1 MRMSER
7 AALPRPHLP
16 PLLLAGLALW
26 GGVALVFPLLRH
38 GGVAVCAAAGI
49 GGIAAMGV
57 LVVFCFRRHA
67 MPVRAVLA
75 LGLAASLAAS
85 AAAGVLLVGGGTLV
99 GQETAWTCTLTTDA
113 RASSFGA
120 WAEARAESSLG
131 VVPVRLNLPAEGAS
145 LMQGERLTVHG
156 ALAAPSED
164 ASEYY
169 WNAGLAG
176 SLTLRELSDEVKRA
190 DAAPLLDL
198 RRRAIELLGAHGGV
212 AGPLLQALVCGW
224 RGPLDETGVYEQFK
238 RVGLAHLVAVS
249 GAHLSIVTLFV
260 TAGIRLI
267 GLGRRAQ
274 VVIIGL
280 FLMGYVGFT
289 GMPVSA
295 VRAALMAATGLLS
308 LVADRRS
315 SALSALG
322 LCLVLFG
329 GTDAPGLLAPSFVLS
344 AGSTLGIVLLA
355 PLFQGSAPHARCGR
369 RLRDAVMGPLALTG
383 ASALATQPYA
393 AALFSQVPLLA
404 PLANILAVPLFTL
417 ACIVG
422 FVSTAVSC
430 VAPCAAPI
438 AVGAAALAAA
448 PLTRAVELL
457 ASWPGTCLA
466 VDAAM
471 APLVCLSVLL
481 VGALWA
487 WWPVQARQRVAV
499 TGVVATLVLAA
510 VLVRPVPGDEI
521 VMLDVGQGDAFLV
534 RSQGAAVLVDTGN
547 RDTLLKGACARQG
560 VRTLDRVA
568 ITHPDD
574 DHCGSLLALA
584 DVAAVGGVLVADE
597 LLSCSCSSCVELLD
611 DVQRASYPS
620 GVQGLRVGD
629 AVRCGRFTLT
639 VVWPASFADEGGNAD
654 SLTFLCTYDGDGDG
668 GAEWAALLCG
678 DAEAEQLVAMEGLL
692 PAAGVDVL
700 KVGHHGSRKSLDGQL
715 IDRLD
720 PEVALVSVGEGN
732 RYGHPAPEVCALL
745 EERGVR
751 VLRTDQVGD
760 VTVAFSMEKLEV
772 RTQHDAAAA

>member
-1 MRMSER
+1 MRVSEHC
-7 AALPRPHLP
+7 APPRPHLP

-38 GGVAVCAAAGI
+38 GGAVACVAAGI
-49 GGIAAMGV
+49 GGVAAMGA
-57 LVVFCFRRHA
+57 LAVFCFRRRA

-85 AAAGVLLVGGGTLV
+85 AAAGVSLVGGGVLAGREAV
-99 GQETAWTCTLTTDA
+99 WTCTLTTDA

-131 VVPVRLNLPAEGAS
+131 AVPVRLNLPAEGTS
-145 LMQGERLTVHG
+145 LMQGERLTVRG
-156 ALAAPSED
+156 ALAPPPEEAAD
-164 ASEYY
+164 YY

-176 SLTLRELSDEVKRA
+176 SLSLGELSDEAERA
-190 DAAPLLDL
+190 DAAPLLGL
-198 RRRAIELLGAHGGV
+198 RRRAVELLGAHGG
-212 AGPLLQALVCGW
+212 AEAPLLQALVCGW
-224 RGPLDETGVYEQFK
+224 RGPLDETGAYEQFK

-260 TAGIRLI
+260 TAGLRLI
-267 GLGRRAQ
+267 GLGRRPQ
-274 VVIIGL
+274 VVVIGL

-308 LVADRRS
+308 LVVDRRS

-329 GTDAPGLLAPSFVLS
+329 GVDASGLLAPSFVLS

-355 PLFQGSAPHARCGR
+355 PLFQGRALRGGCSR
-369 RLRDAVMGPLALTG
+369 RLRGAVAGPLALTG
-383 ASALATQPYA
+383 ASAAATQPYA

-404 PLANILAVPLFTL
+404 PLANIAAAPLFAL
-417 ACIVG
+417 ACVVG
-422 FVSTAVSC
+422 FAAAAFSC
-430 VAPCAAPI
+430 IVPCAAPA
-438 AVGAAALAAA
+438 AVGAAALATV
-448 PLTRAVELL
+448 PLSGAVQLL

-466 VDAAM
+466 VDAAA
-471 APLVCLSVLL
+471 APMVCLSVLL

-487 WWPVQARQRVAV
+487 WWPAQARQWAAAAGVAA
-499 TGVVATLVLAA
+499 VVVLAV
-510 VLVRPVPGDEI
+510 VLVRPAPGDEI

-547 RDTLLKGACARQG
+547 RDALLKEACARQE

-574 DHCGSLLALA
+574 DHCGSLSALA
-584 DVAAVGGVLVADE
+584 DVAAVGGVLVADD
-597 LLSCSCSSCVELLD
+597 LLSCSCSSCIDLLGD
-611 DVQRASYPS
+611 ARQAGYPD

-654 SLTFLCTYDGDGDG
+654 SLTFLCAYDGDGDG
-668 GAEWAALLCG
+668 DVEWTALLCG
-678 DAEAEQLVAMEGLL
+678 DAEAEQLDAMEGLL

-700 KVGHHGSRKSLDGQL
+700 KVGHHGSRKSLDGHL
-715 IDRLD
+715 VDRLD
-720 PEVALVSVGEGN
+720 PEIALVSVGKGN

-745 EERGVR
+745 EEGGAR
-751 VLRTDQVGD
+751 VLRTDQAGD

-772 RTQHDAAAA
+772 RTQRDAAAA